1 MLSTRHVNIN
11 VNDSG
16 FVFLCTKLHVAMN
29 GVASVILEANTFWM
43 HESMQ
48 IREIVRYNNA
58 WYNKG
63 TVQYVQNSWRISLRL
78 QHEPRFDISDLF
90 CTLCMLFHNYRK
102 TKYKRTH
109 AFVRSLYV
117 VPCSQTSSERAG
129 WAQKHLITNKR
140 NSMLETTVNDILFMH
155 SCYKYCRKFNI
166 EYL

>member
-58 WYNKG
+58 
-63 TVQYVQNSWRISLRL
+63 
-78 QHEPRFDISDLF
+78 
-90 CTLCMLFHNYRK
+90 
-102 TKYKRTH
+102 
-109 AFVRSLYV
+109 
-117 VPCSQTSSERAG
+117 
-129 WAQKHLITNKR
+129 
-140 NSMLETTVNDILFMH
+140 
-155 SCYKYCRKFNI
+155 
-166 EYL
+166 